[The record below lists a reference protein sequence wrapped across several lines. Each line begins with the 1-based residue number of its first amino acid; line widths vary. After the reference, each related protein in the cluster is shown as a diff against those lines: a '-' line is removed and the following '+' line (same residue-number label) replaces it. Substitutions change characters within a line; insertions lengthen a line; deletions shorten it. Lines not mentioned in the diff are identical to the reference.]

1 MNTYT
6 SELTGRVITTV
17 NTVRKGETRKRVL
30 EVGNIWTSPSGN
42 TTGEIIQIDRR
53 QTKDGKNFSNLYSVK
68 LRLADGSE
76 VWRSVKF

>member
-1 MNTYT
+1 MEKYT

-17 NTVRKGETRKRVL
+17 STVRKGENRARVL
-30 EVGNIWTSPSGN
+30 EVGKSWTSPSGN

-68 LRLADGSE
+68 LRLTDGTE